1 MNIEII
7 GTGKMGALGTRCR
20 RATMRAVAPLEICA
34 SAACLLLV
42 ALITIC
48 GCTQSMQKKP
58 TEAPQAQQHPEQTAP
73 RSPQPR
79 ELNEVSTPGPQP
91 LEGSGEWAWAEA
103 FRGQLIAGLDGE
115 LYEPYRSLAI
125 EQIQGAI
132 KKRGLYAGPINGVL
146 DMPTMKAIY
155 TFQQANHNLQVCGVP
170 TPRTRKMLEQGSHT
184 DLPS

>member
-7 GTGKMGALGTRCR
+7 GTGKMAALGTRCR
-20 RATMRAVAPLEICA
+20 RATMRAGAPLENCA

-58 TEAPQAQQHPEQTAP
+58 TEAPQAQQHPEQTAL

-115 LYEPYRSLAI
+115 LYEPYRSVAI
-125 EQIQGAI
+125 EQIQRAI
-132 KKRGLYAGPINGVL
+132 KKHGVRGPDKRNSRHG
-146 DMPTMKAIY
+146 
-155 TFQQANHNLQVCGVP
+155 
-170 TPRTRKMLEQGSHT
+170 RR
-184 DLPS
+184 

>member
-1 MNIEII
+1 LNIGII
-7 GTGKMGALGTRCR
+7 GTGKMAALGKRCR
-20 RATMRAVAPLEICA
+20 RATMRAGARLEICD
-34 SAACLLLV
+34 SSACLLLV
-42 ALITIC
+42 ALIAIC

-58 TEAPQAQQHPEQTAP
+58 NEAPQAQQHPEQTAA

-115 LYEPYRSLAI
+115 LYEPYRSVAI
-125 EQIQGAI
+125 EQIQRAI
-132 KKRGLYAGPINGVL
+132 KKRGLYAGAINGIL
-146 DMPTMKAIY
+146 DTPTMKAIY

-184 DLPS
+184 DLPT